1 MHEAKTRLSQLVA
14 EVEAGRE
21 VVITRRGRPV
31 ARLVRIVEDPA
42 GGLGSMRNV
51 GTVHDLPWGEIDAG
65 DRAVAELFGL
75 GE

>member
-31 ARLVRIVEDPA
+31 ARLVRITDDSS
-42 GGLGSMRNV
+42 GGLGAMRGV
-51 GTVHDLPWGEIDAG
+51 GDVDDLPWEAVDAG
-65 DRAVAELFGL
+65 DRAAAGLFGL
-75 GE
+75 EE